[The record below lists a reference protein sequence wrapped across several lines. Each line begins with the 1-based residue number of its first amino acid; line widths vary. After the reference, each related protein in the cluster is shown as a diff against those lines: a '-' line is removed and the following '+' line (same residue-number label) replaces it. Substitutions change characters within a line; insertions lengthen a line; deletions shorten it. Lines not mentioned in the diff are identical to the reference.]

1 MSAPR
6 SPLPAAPVARPSG
19 RDPSSLRT
27 CCSTLYGHPLAELV
41 IGESLHPGGLET
53 TRRLLRAASL
63 PVGARLL
70 DVGCGLGASA
80 RMAASDFGLRVDAVD
95 PSIEVIAQAEVREPR
110 GRVRWHQ
117 ASALDLPFPAATFE
131 GILAECTLSIV
142 ARGPALAELRRVV
155 RPGGRLLISDVEVG
169 GNPIPGLEDHALLG
183 AALCVTDAWRT
194 GEMDT
199 ALVAA
204 GFRIDRR
211 WDMTPSILTLLD
223 RVETRLALA
232 AIAARDLGLDL
243 SGLAGPHAG
252 GAPTLPSRDDVHR
265 LAEAIRAAVRQGDL
279 RYAGVVSTATGRRGP
294 GNPDRVQRR

>member
-1 MSAPR
+1 M
-6 SPLPAAPVARPSG
+6 PLPAAPVARPSG

-53 TRRLLRAASL
+53 TRRLLTAASL

-95 PSIEVIAQAEVREPR
+95 PNTEVIAQAEVREPR
-110 GRVRWHQ
+110 GRVRWQQ

-155 RPGGRLLISDVEVG
+155 RPSGRLLISDVEVG
-169 GNPIPGLEDHALLG
+169 GNPIPGLEGHALLG
-183 AALCVTDAWRT
+183 AALCVTNAWRT

-199 ALVAA
+199 ALAGA

-232 AIAARDLGLDL
+232 ATAARDLGLDL

-252 GAPTLPSRDDVHR
+252 GITALPSREEVHE
-265 LAEAIRAAVRQGDL
+265 LAEGIRAAVRQGDL
-279 RYAGVVSTATGRRGP
+279 RYAGVISTATGRRGR
-294 GNPDRVQRR
+294 GNPDRV